1 MTRQE
6 IADYLDGFDVMPI
19 SQEQTVVNQRVI
31 DAAAAE
37 LRKTCAGC
45 EHYRTQPASRR
56 DWMRMCLF
64 MGVVSYDDG
73 DTRLPADGSGFCH
86 EWSAK

>member
-37 LRKTCAGC
+37 LRKSCAGC
-45 EHYRTQPASRR
+45 VRYDEGWCEPLASRH
-56 DWMRMCLF
+56 DWR
-64 MGVVSYDDG
+64 VVPS
-73 DTRLPADGSGFCH
+73 DGSGHCH